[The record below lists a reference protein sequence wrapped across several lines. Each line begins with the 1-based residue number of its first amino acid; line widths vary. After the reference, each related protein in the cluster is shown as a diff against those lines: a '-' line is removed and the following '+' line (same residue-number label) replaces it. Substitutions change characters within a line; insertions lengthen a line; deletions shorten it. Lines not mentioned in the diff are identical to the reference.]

1 MANDS
6 EKDRRGLVEAPWGE
20 HADVEEV
27 IFPPAEAA
35 QPREQEAIFPA
46 VEGFPTSEE
55 LEALYA
61 SAETPGAVAPERH
74 EADKKDTGEKIEKHA
89 PAKRKLALLVGA
101 LVIVA
106 VGIAIFVYLR
116 NRPKPVPT
124 PKSVDLPMQTSTTTS
139 EIPET
144 AFKISP
150 EKQQLIGVQYGA
162 VEYQT
167 ISKSLRA
174 VGKVAYDETKMS
186 RINPKIEGWI
196 ENVYVDFTGKLV
208 RKGQPLLSIYS
219 PDLVSTQEEYLL
231 AIKGKRQLGE
241 SPFPEAVNFSES
253 LVQSARRRLE
263 LWDITDAQIRELE
276 KRGTPTRTMTL
287 YAPTSGF
294 VTTRN
299 AFPRQRVMPETEL
312 YAIADLSNVW
322 VIADIYEFEAADIKM
337 GQPATVTISSYPG
350 REFKG
355 KITYIF
361 PQVDNT
367 TRTLKVRVE
376 LANKGF
382 ALKPDMYADVVLNMS
397 YGRRLVVPQEAVM
410 DSGSEQLVYV
420 SLSDGYFEPRKVQ
433 LGAKVDNKFIVLAGV
448 KEGERVVTS
457 GNFLIDSES
466 KLKSAAGGMGMPGM
480 DMGGSGSKSS
490 EKPSQQNQPQSQPTE
505 RKILYWYDPM
515 NPANKSDKPG
525 KAPDG
530 MDLVPKYADNE

>member
-1 MANDS
+1 MTTADKS
-6 EKDRRGLVEAPWGE
+6 QDEKTALLDESDASGPV
-20 HADVEEV
+20 DEV
-27 IFPPAEAA
+27 IFPMVETRPRNTEA
-35 QPREQEAIFPA
+35 REVIFPA
-46 VEGFPTSEE
+46 SDTTP
-55 LEALYA
+55 
-61 SAETPGAVAPERH
+61 SAEGVEMLTSPTVSQAAVV
-74 EADKKDTGEKIEKHA
+74 TLEKEPDVKTEKHT
-89 PAKRKLALLVGA
+89 PRKKKWAFLLVA
-101 LVIVA
+101 LVLVA
-106 VGIAIFVYLR
+106 TGISISIYFYLQ

-124 PKSVDLPMQTSTTTS
+124 PKSVDLPTQTSTTTT
-139 EIPET
+139 EMPET
-144 AFKISP
+144 AFKISS
-150 EKQQLIGVQYGA
+150 EKQQLIGVQYGT

-208 RKGQPLLSIYS
+208 QKGQPLLSIYS

-231 AIKGKRQLGE
+231 AIKGRRQLGE

-253 LVQSARRRLE
+253 LVKSARRRLE
-263 LWDITDAQIRELE
+263 LWDISEAQIRELE
-276 KRGTPTRTMTL
+276 KRGAPTRTMTL

-299 AFPRQRVMPETEL
+299 AFPRQRVTPDTEL
-312 YAIADLSNVW
+312 YAIADLSTVW
-322 VIADIYEFEAADIKM
+322 VIADIYEFEAADIKL
-337 GQPATVTISSYPG
+337 GQPATVTLSSYPG
-350 REFKG
+350 REFQG
-355 KITYIF
+355 KITNIL
-361 PQVDNT
+361 PQVDNA

-376 LANKGF
+376 LANKNF

-420 SLSDGYFEPRKVQ
+420 SLKDGYFEPRKVQ
-433 LGAKVDNKFIVLAGV
+433 VGAKVNNKFTVLAGL

-457 GNFLIDSES
+457 GNFLVDSES

-480 DMGGSGSKSS
+480 ETSDSKSG
-490 EKPSQQNQPQSQPTE
+490 QQNSAQPNQSQSKPGE
-505 RKILYWYDPM
+505 RKILYWYDAM
-515 NPANKSDKPG
+515 NPAYRSDKPG

-530 MDLVPKYADNE
+530 MDLVPKYADDK